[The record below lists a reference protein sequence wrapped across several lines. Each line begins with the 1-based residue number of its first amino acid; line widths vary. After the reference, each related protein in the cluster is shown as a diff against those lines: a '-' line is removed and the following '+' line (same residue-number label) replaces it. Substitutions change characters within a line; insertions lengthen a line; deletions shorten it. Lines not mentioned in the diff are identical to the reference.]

1 MPGFTKGGAAE
12 AALDARVDVLE
23 LDPVTKTY
31 TDAADIT
38 SGSVLGNTLTLL
50 RAGGL
55 SPIAIDVTTLAAD
68 IKVVS
73 GSYNDTTKAIDFVC
87 DPISGNFSVPVAALL
102 PVTAAKSLTGNGST
116 TALELVGDEATP
128 TASTFYGTSST
139 GAKGYHPLSDASNV
153 DIGVIVADPAVT
165 TDSGQTVKT
174 LLQRLLTRVDGRVKI
189 DGTTPFAGAQSGV
202 NPTAAAHL
210 TTKTYV
216 DTQDSALDTRLDAL
230 EVSPVT
236 KTYVDTQDSALDTR
250 LDALEVSPVTKTY
263 VDTQDSAL
271 DTRLDALEVS
281 PVTKTYVDTQDSA
294 LDTRL
299 DALEVSPVT
308 KTYVDT
314 QDAALDARVNAR
326 VKIDGTTPFTGAQSG
341 VTPTLAAHLA
351 TKSYVDTQ
359 DATLAA
365 SDISSGSVAGNT
377 LTLTRVGGGTITVDV
392 TTLAADVTIVSGSYN
407 ATTKAI
413 DFVANQ
419 AAGNFSVPVSALLPV
434 SVSGSISGNGS
445 TTALSLVGD
454 VATPGN
460 NKVYGTDATGA
471 RVWKS
476 EAAVS
481 LGVAAPVMNGVAASG
496 SSANVSRED
505 HVHPTDT
512 TRAPLSS
519 PAFVGLPT
527 APTAAAG
534 TNTTQ
539 LATTAYV
546 LAAAT
551 AVIKAAATGDQ
562 VVIGETRRFAIGGA
576 SVNMRSLL
584 ARAIGAIA
592 TEALKLT
599 ELSAINWTYESQTA
613 PVTFAAS
620 IAVPVG
626 VETDQNSIT
635 YRRTNS
641 AALTGATF
649 AADFANWSQRTRLSV
664 QYPTMTAALADTA
677 TLSAGSIVYIAD
689 VLNGTAAPAGFT
701 AGPWWEQW
709 TMTSAGTFTVGA
721 RKRTGFM
728 PVQYLNSPSAQVTIT
743 VPANATDSGWI
754 VGATFGVIP
763 DLVGGSGWVA
773 TVECDTNLPQ
783 FPASTPSAS
792 NIFGGMSIT
801 IADGALGSWGG
812 QPIPVVANHAS
823 PFAWYD
829 VTPGHSQQ
837 RIKATI
843 SAAEQVLAQ
852 GAIAAQRTP
861 QLFGRLSRNNAPATT
876 PAWSGDLFASVGFG
890 GGTQVR
896 GTIALRRTS

>member
-210 TTKTYV
+210 T
-216 DTQDSALDTRLDAL
+216 
-230 EVSPVT
+230 T